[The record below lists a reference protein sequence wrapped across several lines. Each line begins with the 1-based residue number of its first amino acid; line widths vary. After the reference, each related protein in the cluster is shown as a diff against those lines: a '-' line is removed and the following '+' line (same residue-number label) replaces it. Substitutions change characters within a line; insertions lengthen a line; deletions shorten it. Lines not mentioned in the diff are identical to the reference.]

1 MADSLTASIRDQLG
15 SRNTRRLRSQGQ
27 TPAVLYGHGGETVH
41 LSLSTDDIETAIR
54 QGSKLLALEGVV
66 NENALIREVQWDAL
80 GVDILH
86 LDLTR
91 VAEGET
97 VEVTVAVELRGESPG
112 AKVGG
117 QVQHLVHELQVHCP
131 ATEIPDRLYATVNG
145 LELGQSVRL
154 SDIELPVGAT
164 VDLDSA
170 TVIVQCVEVAE
181 ITEDDVAMPTDGAE
195 PEVIGKKDADAGDGE

>member
-27 TPAVLYGHGGETVH
+27 TPAVLYGHGGGTVH
-41 LSLSTDDIETAIR
+41 LSLPSDDVATAIR
-54 QGSKLLALEGVV
+54 HGSKLLALEGGV

-80 GVDILH
+80 GGDILH
-86 LDLTR
+86 LDLAR

-97 VEVTVAVELRGESPG
+97 VEVAVVVELRGEAPG

-117 QVQHLVHELQVHCP
+117 HVQHLVHELQVQCP
-131 ATEIPDRLYATVNG
+131 ATEIPDKLYATINS
-145 LELGQSVRL
+145 LELGQSVKVG
-154 SDIELPVGAT
+154 DIELPPGST
-164 VDLDSA
+164 VALDPT
-170 TVIVQCVEVAE
+170 TVVVQCIEVAE
-181 ITEDDVAMPTDGAE
+181 VTDDELAVPTDGAE